1 MSLNRNVTLAG
12 VLALA
17 ACAELRPRP
26 TPQPQLAELV
36 WEAQPDPAELTEAY
50 PAAARAVRMSAIA
63 TLHCTATADG
73 RLDACRATAS
83 PETYG
88 FAEAAQAMARRYR
101 LRPTDAAGARVAG
114 RSVRVA
120 VRFAPPP
127 ADIPAPSMP
136 AANWRLAEGYTA
148 AHFDRFYPDRAR
160 EGEVHGR
167 ATIQCTIT
175 AAGTLADCVVV
186 QETPTFY
193 GFGMAAIQIA
203 TRLYRVE
210 TTLPDGTSTVG
221 GTARRTL
228 VFQLAG

>member
-1 MSLNRNVTLAG
+1 
-12 VLALA
+12 
-17 ACAELRPRP
+17 
-26 TPQPQLAELV
+26 
-36 WEAQPDPAELTEAY
+36 
-50 PAAARAVRMSAIA
+50 MSAIA

-175 AAGTLADCVVV
+175 VAGTLTDCVVV

-203 TRLYRVE
+203 TRLLQGGDDAAGRD
-210 TTLPDGTSTVG
+210 LDGWAARRADPRLSTRRLARFNSASRRRQ
-221 GTARRTL
+221 GTAPG
-228 VFQLAG
+228 AGDEAR